1 MVVWTVSAASA
12 ALALSIAFFGV
23 MLDFSPLTF
32 RVFQIGVGLL
42 GPLMLG
48 WGAVEYALTAPRVRF
63 GTRLVVTT
71 LTVVP
76 LVVLATDR
84 LRGQYGDNY
93 PAMSQHYDLI
103 PATALGLVHA
113 FVVVAFLGC
122 GAAVA
127 LRARERPRSAR
138 HQGTVLGL
146 AGTAAVV
153 EILVSRVQ
161 LGILDQ
167 LLLLAAVVCLWTAVT
182 LALRP
187 PRERPPSRR
196 RGGRRTPTDGFEAAG
211 DDPDETAEAYDEQ
224 EGAVWGKRRKRSAE
238 EDREPQEGYEGS
250 SSPASGT
257 ARLRGIITVYTLA
270 EGRGDTFDDYADEL
284 VAEVARREA
293 DTLLFTCHTVGNAP
307 SQRITYA
314 IYRDELAVE
323 EHEQQPHVVEF
334 ARQTSGCVVSTNVIE
349 LSLAGGS
356 ATENLAGL
364 LTQR

>member
-12 ALALSIAFFGV
+12 ALALSVAFFGV

-48 WGAVEYALTAPRVRF
+48 WGAVEYALASPRIRF

-76 LVVLATDR
+76 LVILATDR
-84 LRGQYGDNY
+84 LRGQYGDSY

-103 PATALGLVHA
+103 PATALGLVHT
-113 FVVVAFLGC
+113 FVVAAFLGC
-122 GAAVA
+122 GATVA
-127 LRARERPRSAR
+127 LRARERPRFAR

-153 EILVSRVQ
+153 EVLVSRVQ

-167 LLLLAAVVCLWTAVT
+167 LLLLAAAACLWTAVT

-187 PRERPPSRR
+187 PRERRTRR
-196 RGGRRTPTDGFEAAG
+196 RGGRRAPADDAETAG
-211 DDPDETAEAYDEQ
+211 GDPDETAEAYDEQ
-224 EGAVWGKRRKRSAE
+224 EGAVWGKRRRRSAE
-238 EDREPQEGYEGS
+238 EDREPQEDHDGPPP
-250 SSPASGT
+250 PAGGN
-257 ARLRGIITVYTLA
+257 ARMRGIITIYTLA

-284 VAEVARREA
+284 VEEVARREA

-334 ARQTSGCVVSTNVIE
+334 ARQTSGCVVATNVIE

-356 ATENLAGL
+356 ATENLPGL
-364 LTQR
+364 LMPR